1 VRPSETSRIEAFS
14 DGVFA
19 IAITLLILNVQ
30 VPQPR
35 AAGDLG
41 PALFRQW
48 PTYLAFVAS
57 FATIG
62 VMWVNH
68 HRLFSFIERSDEGLV
83 GLNLLLLLGVTWLP
97 FPTALVATHMRSP
110 DQRLAGLIYSGTF
123 LGIALAFNG
132 LWRYAIWRGLVSSHE
147 HVRSIKRQYALGPV
161 FYVGMVGVTAWSTTA
176 CVVVSAVLA
185 IYFALPPRLWQL
197 KRRD

>member
-1 VRPSETSRIEAFS
+1 MRPSETSRIEAFS

-30 VPQPR
+30 VPAPT
-35 AAGDLG
+35 AGALG
-41 PALFRQW
+41 PALVRQW
-48 PTYLAFVAS
+48 PSYLAFFAS

-68 HRLFSFIERSDEGLV
+68 HRLFSYIERGDDGLL

-110 DQRLAGLIYSGTF
+110 DQRLAGLVYSGTF
-123 LGIALAFNG
+123 LGLALVFNG
-132 LWRYAIWRGLVSSHE
+132 LWRYVMWRGLVGDQE
-147 HVRSIKRQYALGPV
+147 HVRSIKRQYALGPL
-161 FYVGMVGVTAWSTTA
+161 FYAAMVVVALVNATA

-185 IYFALPPRLWQL
+185 TYFALPPRLWKL
-197 KRRD
+197 RNPT